1 MKNYRLENVV
11 TKHKMQ
17 TKCTQKAQR
26 ALTQPY
32 SPKQPK
38 RKDFVKEKSW
48 MIISLIL
55 LIPISP

>member
-38 RKDFVKEKSW
+38 EKRLCQREI
-48 MIISLIL
+48 MDDH
-55 LIPISP
+55 

>member
-17 TKCTQKAQR
+17 TKCTQKIQR
-26 ALTQPY
+26 TPTHSH
-32 SPKQPK
+32 SPKQSK
-38 RKDFVKEKSW
+38 RKNFVKEKSW

-55 LIPISP
+55 FIPISN